1 MDNSNYKIGE
11 VASKLDTS
19 IRSIRY
25 YEEEGLVIPH
35 RTEGG
40 TRFYSTKHITRLMVI
55 LRLTQIG
62 FSLDAIR
69 KIIAVREDCKTGDEG
84 SIRVDLSLQEVSNTI
99 NTQIQELEKI
109 NNEIRDAREIIGKCK
124 GCSNQPSSLGCPH
137 CPVKSKLNE
146 IELLNLVW
154 DTE

>member
-1 MDNSNYKIGE
+1 MDDSNYKIGE

-25 YEEEGLVIPH
+25 YEEEGLVIPY
-35 RTEGG
+35 RTDAG
-40 TRFYSTKHITRLMVI
+40 TRFYSTKHITRLIVI
-55 LRLTQIG
+55 LRLKKIG

-69 KIIAVREDCKTGDEG
+69 KIVEVREDCKTGDEG

-99 NTQIQELEKI
+99 NSQIQELKKL
-109 NNEIRDAREIIGKCK
+109 NSEIHNAREVIAKCK
-124 GCSNQPSSLGCPH
+124 GCSNQPTSQDCPH
-137 CPVKSKLNE
+137 CPVKSNLNE